1 MTRYLSIAI
10 LGLAAAISASI
21 APQFLDFAVALLG
34 NITPVLN
41 NTRGQLSLVML
52 VILCWSIR
60 AELEDAL
67 VWAFVGGLMVD
78 MLSILPLGATSAAFI
93 IIVFAVNGIARQL
106 FRVRLLF
113 LVAAAPVATLFLTTY
128 NLLALALLGSSYDI
142 ASVLRLILIP
152 SMIYNLLAVLPVY
165 AIVRMIQRRLEGG
178 LQIAPQ
184 RLTQWIEARTG
195 E

>member
-1 MTRYLSIAI
+1 MARYLSIAI
-10 LGLAAAISASI
+10 LGLAAALSASI
-21 APQFLDFAVALLG
+21 APQFLEFAVSLLG
-34 NITPVLN
+34 NITPVLD

-52 VILCWSIR
+52 VALCWSIR
-60 AELEDAL
+60 ADLADAL
-67 VWAFVGGLMVD
+67 IWAFVGGLMVD

-93 IIVFAVNGIARQL
+93 LIVFAVNGIARQL

-113 LVAAAPVATLFLTTY
+113 LVVAAPIVTLFLTTY
-128 NLLALALLGSSYDI
+128 NLAALALLGNTYDI
-142 ASVLRLILIP
+142 PSVLRLILIP

-184 RLTQWIEARTG
+184 RLTQWIEARYG